1 MKLGDLAGIFEKP
14 VEEFAKTYEIGTDV
28 ENLDLETISKILPN
42 EISALKK
49 GLLKK
54 GKDDGYGMAERIVK
68 TDFEKRLKTEFGI
81 DGENLD
87 DLFTGLKSKISTD
100 KPKDDNKLQIE
111 FERIKEQKTNLEK
124 EFDTFK
130 KNIESEKKF
139 NNSFA
144 IFDKH
149 FSEKFDVKSDKL
161 KRLAF
166 EDFAKSFEIE
176 QGNDSI
182 FAIDKKTNKGVSD
195 NFDDLIVN
203 LFKDDFTLK
212 GKNDNPFPK
221 IPNNDPAG
229 FDAIGNSQEELL
241 NQLRFEKEPIRRQ
254 QLQAKFKAL
263 SNK

>member
-68 TDFEKRLKTEFGI
+68 TDFEKRLKSEFGI

-87 DLFTGLKSKISTD
+87 DLFTGLKSKISTN

-130 KNIESEKKF
+130 KNIESEKRF
-139 NNSFA
+139 NDSYSV
-144 IFDKH
+144 FDKH

-203 LFKDDFTLK
+203 LFKDDFNLK
-212 GKNDNPFPK
+212 GKTDNPFPK
-221 IPNNDPAG
+221 IPTNDPAG

-241 NQLRFEKEPIRRQ
+241 SQLRLEKDPIRVQ
-254 QLQAKFKAL
+254 QLQAKLKAL
-263 SNK
+263 SK

>member
-1 MKLGDLAGIFEKP
+1 MKLGDLGSIFDKDPLEL
-14 VEEFAKTYEIGTDV
+14 AKTYEIGEGV
-28 ENLDLETISKILPN
+28 ETLDLETISKILPN

-49 GLLKK
+49 VLEKK
-54 GKDDGYGMAERIVK
+54 GKDDGYGMAERITK
-68 TDFEKRLKTEFGI
+68 TNFEKRLKSEFGI

-87 DLFTGLKSKISTD
+87 DLLTGLKSKINTE
-100 KPKDDNKLQIE
+100 KPKDNDKLQIE
-111 FERIKEQKTNLEK
+111 FERIKEQKLNLEK

-130 KNIESEKKF
+130 KGVESEKKF

-149 FSEKFDVKSDKL
+149 FSEKFDVKSEKL

-195 NFDDLIVN
+195 SFDDLIVN
-203 LFKDDFTLK
+203 LFKDDFSLK
-212 GKNDNPFPK
+212 GKDQTTFPK
-221 IPNNDPAG
+221 VPTNDPAG
-229 FDAIGNSQEELL
+229 FESIGNSQGEILT
-241 NQLRFEKEPIRRQ
+241 QLRIEKDPIRVQ
-254 QLQAKFKAL
+254 QLQAKLKAL
-263 SNK
+263 SK